1 MIRASQELASKVP
14 TQKPPPETGRWLSE
28 RLVQNVLTL
37 EESLQRFYTGC
48 KNFDIAV
55 IYRRDKRDIPGLF
68 VLHVPVSNGES
79 TGKIQSFREYV
90 FVIRKYAALSCASAA
105 AWLTTANNAT
115 LTPTEGIT
123 SRPYIF
129 GLLALS
135 SRTASFDTDAV
146 MSFSLM
152 FALQRD
158 ASRFASPATFS
169 FENEAIAIWVS
180 ALVRVEAAAA
190 FNVGCSCA
198 ACTASA

>member
-79 TGKIQSFREYV
+79 TGKIQSFREYG
-90 FVIRKYAALSCASAA
+90 FVIIER
-105 AWLTTANNAT
+105 
-115 LTPTEGIT
+115 E
-123 SRPYIF
+123 SRYQNGVVIQLQLQIAIVLVPDRIS
-129 GLLALS
+129 LS
-135 SRTASFDTDAV
+135 SFWKVTTESSVFPST
-146 MSFSLM
+146 
-152 FALQRD
+152 
-158 ASRFASPATFS
+158 
-169 FENEAIAIWVS
+169 NAI
-180 ALVRVEAAAA
+180 L
-190 FNVGCSCA
+190 
-198 ACTASA
+198 

>member
-90 FVIRKYAALSCASAA
+90 FVIIERESRYQNGVVIHDYGAEHPIYSRKA
-105 AWLTTANNAT
+105 
-115 LTPTEGIT
+115 
-123 SRPYIF
+123 
-129 GLLALS
+129 
-135 SRTASFDTDAV
+135 
-146 MSFSLM
+146 
-152 FALQRD
+152 
-158 ASRFASPATFS
+158 
-169 FENEAIAIWVS
+169 
-180 ALVRVEAAAA
+180 
-190 FNVGCSCA
+190 
-198 ACTASA
+198 

>member
-28 RLVQNVLTL
+28 RLVQNVLAL

-55 IYRRDKRDIPGLF
+55 IYCRDKRDIPGLF

-79 TGKIQSFREYV
+79 TGKR
-90 FVIRKYAALSCASAA
+90 
-105 AWLTTANNAT
+105 
-115 LTPTEGIT
+115 IT

-129 GLLALS
+129 GLLAIS

-146 MSFSLM
+146 MDFSLM

-180 ALVRVEAAAA
+180 ALVRAAAAAA
-190 FNVGCSCA
+190 FSVGCSCA
-198 ACTASA
+198 AYIASA

>member
-55 IYRRDKRDIPGLF
+55 TYRRDKRDIPGFF
-68 VLHVPVSNGES
+68 VL
-79 TGKIQSFREYV
+79 
-90 FVIRKYAALSCASAA
+90 LSCASAA

-129 GLLALS
+129 GLLAIS

-146 MSFSLM
+146 MDFSLM

-180 ALVRVEAAAA
+180 ALVRAAAAAA
-190 FNVGCSCA
+190 FSVGCSCA
-198 ACTASA
+198 ACIASA